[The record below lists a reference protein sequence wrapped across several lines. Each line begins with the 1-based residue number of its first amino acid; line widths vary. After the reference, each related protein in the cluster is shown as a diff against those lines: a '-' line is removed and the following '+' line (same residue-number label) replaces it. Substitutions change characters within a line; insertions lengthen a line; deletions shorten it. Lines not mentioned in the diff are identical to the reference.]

1 MTVGVRDDGKP
12 DRRHVER
19 KAKAEVTKAVRALAR
34 SVSPAG
40 FGSPA
45 RCGRS
50 GSGLSTGSRT
60 SLRSTSARTPM
71 TATKSTYVSSSCPA
85 SEPTSSIVWSP
96 SIWGRFTPR
105 WQASRSSADTAHHVH
120 RTVRVFLEDVPTRSH
135 HDQRRR
141 DRPSASTIGPPEP
154 VVKLLRK
161 HQEEQEREPGSQG
174 SSGRTRGP
182 LIPGTTG
189 GSNSLPTPAYV
200 MVACLLLA
208 RLLGPCFFCSGSR
221 MSWWTRSQVGRLG
234 GSGTHARS
242 IHARHESDAEEGRRS
257 GGRSSLGP
265 TRPQLRR
272 TTSKG
277 PIASGGALQRIA
289 R

>member
-1 MTVGVRDDGKP
+1 MWTLGIWLEHWVENIAEKYVSENAYDRYEVDVRVQLVPGVRAHKL
-12 DRRHVER
+12 DRLEPEYLGTFH
-19 KAKAEVTKAVRALAR
+19 AK
-34 SVSPAG
+34 
-40 FGSPA
+40 
-45 RCGRS
+45 
-50 GSGLSTGSRT
+50 
-60 SLRSTSARTPM
+60 M
-71 TATKSTYVSSSCPA
+71 
-85 SEPTSSIVWSP
+85 
-96 SIWGRFTPR
+96 
-105 WQASRSSADTAHHVH
+105 QASRSSADTAHHVH
-120 RTVRVFLEDVPTRSH
+120 RTVRVSLEDVPTRSH

-189 GSNSLPTPAYV
+189 GSNSLPTPVYV

-234 GSGTHARS
+234 EQHAC
-242 IHARHESDAEEGRRS
+242 ALD
-257 GGRSSLGP
+257 P
-265 TRPQLRR
+265 R
-272 TTSKG
+272 TS
-277 PIASGGALQRIA
+277 RV
-289 R
+289 RC